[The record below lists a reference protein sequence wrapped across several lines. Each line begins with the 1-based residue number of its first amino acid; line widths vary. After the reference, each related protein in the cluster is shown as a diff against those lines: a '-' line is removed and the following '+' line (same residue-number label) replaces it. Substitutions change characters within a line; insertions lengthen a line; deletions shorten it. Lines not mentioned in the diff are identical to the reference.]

1 MIPKVIIDP
10 LVNILYA
17 SFYIEG
23 FYQIYGKRNVKFSS
37 KPFKKLSLKSRMAAL
52 DFVVIDTNGKNKKY
66 IISFYDSYKII
77 KELYEWCDV
86 YGSVNANF
94 TLTTQAGGDTTKLVP
109 LAPSFGVRIWS
120 SFITTAYYA
129 LTNLIKGKISTKESF
144 NYRNLLGRYK
154 RMYRMRLPYH
164 NYVEPKKVKTSKKY
178 VFHLSTLWYNDEWN
192 KNDEGVNKT
201 RANFTRACKEIKD
214 IDFEGGMVS
223 QGATRSS
230 EKLFSDCI
238 YPHTVSMEEWMD
250 KTKKSSV
257 VFNTPAFWNC
267 HGWKLGE
274 YLALGKAIISTPLY
288 NDLPAPLIHRK
299 NIHIVEDNQQTMKE
313 TLILMVN
320 DDKYREK
327 LEENASEY
335 WQQYGTPVKSLEL
348 LGIK

>member
-23 FYQIYGKRNVKFSS
+23 FYCIYGRRNVKFSS

-52 DFVVIDTNGKNKKY
+52 DFVVIDANGKNKKY

-144 NYRNLLGRYK
+144 NYRNL
-154 RMYRMRLPYH
+154 
-164 NYVEPKKVKTSKKY
+164 
-178 VFHLSTLWYNDEWN
+178 
-192 KNDEGVNKT
+192 
-201 RANFTRACKEIKD
+201 
-214 IDFEGGMVS
+214 
-223 QGATRSS
+223 
-230 EKLFSDCI
+230 
-238 YPHTVSMEEWMD
+238 
-250 KTKKSSV
+250 
-257 VFNTPAFWNC
+257 
-267 HGWKLGE
+267 
-274 YLALGKAIISTPLY
+274 
-288 NDLPAPLIHRK
+288 
-299 NIHIVEDNQQTMKE
+299 
-313 TLILMVN
+313 
-320 DDKYREK
+320 
-327 LEENASEY
+327 
-335 WQQYGTPVKSLEL
+335 
-348 LGIK
+348 